1 MDKESSLL
9 WLSAGYVCPE
19 TEGFAVA
26 IHDGVVKNTD
36 YQKHC
41 LGVEVIDRYRK
52 YGTVGETIEH

>member
-9 WLSAGYVCPE
+9 WLSAGYVYPE

-26 IHDGVVKNTD
+26 FHGGVIKNRNC
-36 YQKHC
+36 QKYC
-41 LGVEVIDRYRK
+41 LGVEVIDICRK